1 MRNIPVLAAAL
12 MAVLLSLAHPAYS
25 QTTMYFHV
33 SDCETGGPVAGA
45 TVVLE
50 RDRFTTSSATNATGY
65 AEFRVEE
72 GAYKYYIYASGYRLK
87 AGEIVVT
94 SGAVFRTCLFKTTAG
109 FWRVVADIT
118 EWRGDIHA
126 GGLGWAMIRLKN
138 LEDGTF
144 YIQRIEVLVEGY
156 DKPVAYLE
164 LREPAVL
171 GRVEKTFN
179 VTVAPPPDAPVGRLK
194 AGLRM
199 KAEFEY
205 ADRRRIGPLT
215 VDLDLDRVLIQ
226 PYRTFTLNI
235 YDKFGMNPVPG
246 ARVVLTSTL
255 TGSSFMYVADEGGVI
270 SVSRISDA
278 AYLFEVFY
286 NSPYDEQAYRV
297 YQRFEVLVDVVR
309 GGAIYTSLYDAHVLV
324 KDLSGRRLNT
334 TVALGRILKNSVDGV
349 AVFNNVPRGVYGV
362 RVWWRGVESF
372 NGTINVDDPLI
383 IKSPGGVLEAT
394 AKVGDI
400 VIQPRDWEGKKL
412 SMFFTARIGR
422 LNLTASGVEALAFIQ
437 LPPGAYDVAVFAYNS
452 LLGRDVEVGRASFTI
467 PKDHGDHTVRLDV
480 YDVVFRLVTSDGKP
494 APVEEFNLSGLNLR
508 LAGGSV
514 KVYNL
519 TVGDYS
525 VKASY
530 MGVPVLDR
538 VVSVEGPEA
547 VVETDIYP
555 LRLTLK
561 TVDGEP
567 LEEGAA
573 AVKVGSKEV
582 AAPVKEGV
590 ADVGHLPRGSYSL
603 KITLSG
609 EEVYSGNID
618 VVGENPS
625 LAVRAGRPSVK
636 VVDQKGKPLQAEVE
650 VAGLAKS
657 SAGPDGVARFRQA
670 PLRDYPYRVSYMGV
684 EVASGTLRPGQQAE
698 VVVKTVTL
706 TVKVFNELNA
716 PMDVEVTLSRAGR
729 LIGRSTSSTA
739 VFREIPAGAYSLVAT
754 YGPKQVSKQL
764 NLQADH
770 ELVVTMPVAFSIG
783 PIYLSL
789 QEVMLPAS
797 LVIGAMAVVAVLR
810 LVPRFLRRG

>member
-1 MRNIPVLAAAL
+1 MRTLPALAAAL
-12 MAVLLSLAHPAYS
+12 LAALLALASPAYS
-25 QTTMYFHV
+25 QATAYFHI
-33 SDCETGGPVAGA
+33 SDCETGEPVAGA

-50 RDRFTTSSATNATGY
+50 RGGFSTSSATNATGY

-72 GAYKYYIYASGYRLK
+72 GAYKYYVYASGYRLR
-87 AGEIVVT
+87 AGEAVLT
-94 SGAVFRTCLFKTTAG
+94 SGTVFRTCIFKTTAG
-109 FWRVVADIT
+109 FWRVAADIT

-126 GGLGWAMIRLKN
+126 GGLGWGLVRLKN

-156 DKPVAYLE
+156 EKPVAYLE

-171 GRVEKTFN
+171 GRVEKMFN
-179 VTVAPPPDAPVGRLK
+179 VTVAPPPDSPVGRLK

-205 ADRRRIGPLT
+205 ADKRRIGPLT
-215 VDLDLDRVLIQ
+215 IDLDLDRVLIQ
-226 PYRTFTLNI
+226 PYRTFMLSI
-235 YDKFGMNPVPG
+235 YDKWGLYPVPG

-255 TGSSFMYVADEGGVI
+255 TGSSFMYVADERGVMN
-270 SVSRISDA
+270 VKHISDG

-286 NSPYDEQAYRV
+286 NSPYDGQAYKV

-334 TVALGRILKNSVDGV
+334 TVALGRVLKTSVDGL
-349 AVFNNVPRGVYGV
+349 AVFNNVPRGTYSV
-362 RVWWRGVESF
+362 RVWWMGVESF
-372 NGTINVDDPLI
+372 NGTISVDEPLVV
-383 IKSPGGVLEAT
+383 KSPGGVLEAT

-412 SMFFTARIGR
+412 SMHFTARLR
-422 LNLTASGVEALAFIQ
+422 PLNFITSGVEALAFTQ
-437 LPPGAYDVAVFAYNS
+437 LPPGSYEVSISTYNS

-467 PKDHGDHTVRLDV
+467 PKDHGTHEVRLKV
-480 YDVVFRLVTSDGKP
+480 YDVVFRLLTSDGKP
-494 APVEEFNLSGLNLR
+494 APVEEFDLSGMKLR

-530 MGVPVLDR
+530 IGVPVLDGA
-538 VVSVEGPEA
+538 VSVEGPEA
-547 VVETDIYP
+547 VVETAIHP

-561 TVDGEP
+561 TVEGEP
-567 LEEGAA
+567 LEEGTAT
-573 AVKVGSKEV
+573 VKVGSKEV
-582 AAPVKEGV
+582 AAPVKDGM
-590 ADVGHLPRGSYSL
+590 ADAGHLPQGRYAL

-609 EEVYSGNID
+609 EEVYSGDID
-618 VVGENPS
+618 VSGGNYSV
-625 LAVRAGRPSVK
+625 AVKAGRPSVK
-636 VVDQKGKPLQAEVE
+636 VVDQNGKPLQAEVE

-657 SAGPDGVARFRQA
+657 PVGPDGVARFRQA
-670 PLRDYPYRVSYMGV
+670 PLRDYPYRVLYIGV
-684 EVASGTLRPGQQAE
+684 EVTSGTLRPGQQAE
-698 VVVKTVTL
+698 VAVKTVTL

-716 PMDVEVTLSRAGR
+716 PMDVEVTLSRAGK
-729 LIGRSTSSTA
+729 LIGRSTGSTA
-739 VFREIPAGAYSLVAT
+739 VFREIPAGAYSLLAT

-764 NLQADH
+764 NLQGDQ
-770 ELVVTMPVAFSIG
+770 EVTVTMPVALNIG

-797 LVIGAMAVVAVLR
+797 LVIGAIAVVVVLR